1 MTTCAYHLHF
11 DGPLHIG
18 IEGIGQEKVETS
30 LGSDTLW
37 GALAQ
42 CWSLLYDESIDS
54 LAESSPFVLSS
65 AFPFQGDTRYY
76 PVPIHFIDCLA
87 GDKQT
92 RDHKKVKKIS
102 LLAEKLLWA
111 LCAGKSLSDDQL
123 QPLGSHY
130 PDSIEASS
138 GQIRTLEFWKLAQRP
153 RLRIDRQSGGSEEGG
168 FFYCTDQY
176 FAPGCGLFFLARLT
190 DEIRPRFEAALRL
203 LGDQGIGADRSIG
216 RGHFHFTRHNISGLP
231 AAKPAGPQLLLSVC
245 SPSSADIQSGLL
257 QQSRVKLKVRRGH
270 AAAPAVG
277 SLRRPDLLT
286 LGEGSVLAGPV
297 NGQIARVIAH
307 GEQALHPVYRNGL
320 AVCLPFANQG
330 AIL

>member
-11 DGPLHIG
+11 EGPLHIG

-37 GALAQ
+37 GGLAQ
-42 CWSLLYDESIDS
+42 CWSLLFDESIDS

-76 PVPIHFIDCLA
+76 PVPVHFGDCLA
-87 GDKQT
+87 GDNQE
-92 RDHKKVKKIS
+92 RDHKKVKKIRF
-102 LLAEKLLWA
+102 LAEKLLCS

-123 QPLGSHY
+123 NPLGSHY
-130 PDSIEASS
+130 PDSVEASP
-138 GQIRTLEFWKLAQRP
+138 GQKRTLEFWKLAQRP

-176 FAPGCGLFFLARLT
+176 FEPGCGLFFLARLT

-216 RGHFHFTRHNISGLP
+216 RGRFHFTRHQVAGLP
-231 AAKPAGPQLLLSVC
+231 TARATGPQLLLSVC
-245 SPSSADIQSGLL
+245 SPSPADIQSGVL

-286 LGEGSVLAGPV
+286 LGEGSLLAGALQ
-297 NGQIARVIAH
+297 GQIAKVITKGGAATH
-307 GEQALHPVYRNGL
+307 SVYRNGL
-320 AVCLPFANQG
+320 ALSLPFA
-330 AIL
+330 AREELP